1 MQLSDH
7 PRVTIKR
14 ELIMATRASVKVEHW
29 KVITPETLVA
39 PVEHIRKMFDEGVW
53 KCSHL
58 TEKLCFAGLHPED
71 NQIDLDP
78 YKAPFSTYL
87 EIIGPAAAQKFDR
100 DHQGGTPPAIF
111 HAFQQV
117 MAAGIRSEI
126 QRLFNDLLQIAM
138 VHSASLNEHPVEW
151 AKAHLSIL
159 INSKKHL
166 VKLWIKSVCDK
177 QDYSKMGKTQQETE
191 DFIFWRYW
199 RAPKL
204 IYMQP
209 SGNLPYDS
217 STAWIREDEAMT
229 EQLLE
234 GLSDQFIL
242 FLGFYLDK
250 LAGDAHVGLAKTGET
265 VSAARTPEKLDEK
278 DAENPDRRFAAMAIE
293 EASKSVPEDERPH
306 PKVGAVV
313 VKDGKVLTKAHR
325 GENPKPKSHAE
336 YIALEEK
343 LPDDLVAGATVYTTL
358 EPCTTRKHPK
368 IPCARRLID
377 RRVGCVVIGMLDPNP
392 EISGKGWQLLR
403 EAGIE
408 IRVFNHDLMQ
418 LCEEMNREFIRSQK
432 GRQASAKMPTTNED
446 QSSWPDVI
454 LECQWP
460 SLVHEPKIP
469 GSHTVRRRPWMLRH
483 RGTGAVYN
491 VRVHDIDFGAYKARF
506 PFPVPALTDT
516 ASIHPIICRKSDGLV
531 ITTHDLE
538 SLIHNPPS
546 ECDVRQYAVEIDGT
560 EGERIPLEDFILEV
574 EIPVWISYDDKNGN
588 RFKIEYL
595 LRYDAY
601 TERGEMI
608 RIGRIEKVM
617 PK

>member
-1 MQLSDH
+1 MST
-7 PRVTIKR
+7 PESR
-14 ELIMATRASVKVEHW
+14 KVADW
-29 KVITPETLVA
+29 KAITPAALTA

-78 YKAPFSTYL
+78 YKTPFSTYL
-87 EIIGPAAAQKFDR
+87 EIIGAAAAQKFDR
-100 DHQGGTPPAIF
+100 EHQAGTAPAIF

-126 QRLFNDLLQIAM
+126 RRLFEELLQIAM

-159 INSKKHL
+159 INSKKHV

-191 DFIFWRYW
+191 DFIFWRDW

-217 STAWIREDEAMT
+217 STAWNREDEAMT
-229 EQLLE
+229 EELLE

-250 LAGDAHVGLAKTGET
+250 LAGDAHVGLAKTGAS
-265 VSAARTPEKLDEK
+265 VSAGRTLEKLDEK
-278 DAENPDRRFAAMAIE
+278 AAENPDRRFAAMAIA

-306 PKVGAVV
+306 PKVGAVI

-336 YIALEEK
+336 YIALEGK

-368 IPCARRLID
+368 IPCAQRLID
-377 RRVGCVVIGMLDPNP
+377 RRVACVVIGMLDPNP
-392 EISGKGWQLLR
+392 DISGKGWQLLR

-408 IRVFNHDLMQ
+408 IRVFDRDLMQ
-418 LCEEMNREFIRSQK
+418 LCEEMNREFIRAQKERQISTKATPAIDNPAMIAARSLTDATWNLQKAAWSFFALHSQFGVARAVRDVAEEEK
-432 GRQASAKMPTTNED
+432 G
-446 QSSWPDVI
+446 I
-454 LECQWP
+454 LEKLDVALSVFTRDYDVPTDLLAIVQ
-460 SLVHEPKIP
+460 SELGSINIALVNLKAF
-469 GSHTVRRRPWMLRH
+469 SM
-483 RGTGAVYN
+483 TGQV
-491 VRVHDIDFGAYKARF
+491 
-506 PFPVPALTDT
+506 T
-516 ASIHPIICRKSDGLV
+516 
-531 ITTHDLE
+531 
-538 SLIHNPPS
+538 
-546 ECDVRQYAVEIDGT
+546 QMEIAAIQIQDAC
-560 EGERIPLEDFILEV
+560 ERIRIAARP
-574 EIPVWISYDDKNGN
+574 Y
-588 RFKIEYL
+588 
-595 LRYDAY
+595 AY
-601 TERGEMI
+601 RA
-608 RIGRIEKVM
+608 
-617 PK
+617 

>member
-1 MQLSDH
+1 MRLSEHSRD
-7 PRVTIKR
+7 TIR
-14 ELIMATRASVKVEHW
+14 QELTMATRASAKVEHW
-29 KVITPETLVA
+29 KTITPETLLA

-58 TEKLCFAGLHPED
+58 TEKLCFADLHPED
-71 NQIDLDP
+71 NQIDLDQ

-87 EIIGPAAAQKFDR
+87 EIIGPAAAEKFDS
-100 DHQGGTPPAIF
+100 DHKAGTPPAIF
-111 HAFQQV
+111 HAFLQV

-126 QRLFNDLLQIAM
+126 RRLFNELLQIAV

-151 AKAHLSIL
+151 AKGHLSIL
-159 INSKKHL
+159 INSKKHV

-177 QDYSKMGKTQQETE
+177 QDYSKMGKTDQERE

-209 SGNLPYDS
+209 SANLTYDY
-217 STAWIREDEAMT
+217 STAWNREDEAMT
-229 EQLLE
+229 EQLVE

-250 LAGDAHVGLAKTGET
+250 LAGDAHVGLAKTGAT
-265 VSAARTPEKLDEK
+265 ASAVGPPEKLNGK

-293 EASKSVPEDERPH
+293 EASNSVPEDERPH

-368 IPCARRLID
+368 IPCAQRLID
-377 RRVGCVVIGMLDPNP
+377 RRVACVVIGMLDPNP
-392 EISGKGWQLLR
+392 DISGKGWQLLR

-408 IRVFNHDLMQ
+408 IRVFDRDLMQ
-418 LCEEMNREFIRSQK
+418 MCEEMNREFIRDQK
-432 GRQASAKMPTTNED
+432 GRQISTKATPTADSPAMIAARSLTDATWNLQKAAWSFFALHSQFGVARAARDLAEEENG
-446 QSSWPDVI
+446 I
-454 LECQWP
+454 LEKLDAALSMFNRDYDVPTDLLAIVQTELGNTNIA
-460 SLVHEPKIP
+460 LVNLKAFSMTGQTSAMKIAA
-469 GSHTVRRRPWMLRH
+469 TQIQDACERIRLAARP
-483 RGTGAVYN
+483 Y
-491 VRVHDIDFGAYKARF
+491 AY
-506 PFPVPALTDT
+506 
-516 ASIHPIICRKSDGLV
+516 RKS
-531 ITTHDLE
+531 
-538 SLIHNPPS
+538 N
-546 ECDVRQYAVEIDGT
+546 
-560 EGERIPLEDFILEV
+560 
-574 EIPVWISYDDKNGN
+574 
-588 RFKIEYL
+588 
-595 LRYDAY
+595 
-601 TERGEMI
+601 
-608 RIGRIEKVM
+608 
-617 PK
+617 

>member
-1 MQLSDH
+1 
-7 PRVTIKR
+7 
-14 ELIMATRASVKVEHW
+14 
-29 KVITPETLVA
+29 
-39 PVEHIRKMFDEGVW
+39 MFDEGVW

-78 YKAPFSTYL
+78 YKTPFSTYL
-87 EIIGPAAAQKFDR
+87 EIIGAAAAQKFDR
-100 DHQGGTPPAIF
+100 EHQAGTAPAIF

-126 QRLFNDLLQIAM
+126 RRLFEELLQIAM

-159 INSKKHL
+159 INSKKHV

-191 DFIFWRYW
+191 DFIFWRDW

-217 STAWIREDEAMT
+217 STAWNREDEAMT
-229 EQLLE
+229 EELLE

-250 LAGDAHVGLAKTGET
+250 LAGDAHVGLAKTGAS
-265 VSAARTPEKLDEK
+265 VSAGRTLEKLDEK
-278 DAENPDRRFAAMAIE
+278 AAENPDRRFAAMAIA

-306 PKVGAVV
+306 PKVGAVI

-336 YIALEEK
+336 YIALEGK

-368 IPCARRLID
+368 IPCAQRLID
-377 RRVGCVVIGMLDPNP
+377 RRVACVVIGMLDPNP
-392 EISGKGWQLLR
+392 DISGKGWQLLR

-408 IRVFNHDLMQ
+408 IRVFDRDLMQ
-418 LCEEMNREFIRSQK
+418 LCEEMNREFIRAQKERQISTKATPAIDNPAMIAARSLTDATWNLQKAAWSFFALHSQFGVARAVRDVAEEEK
-432 GRQASAKMPTTNED
+432 G
-446 QSSWPDVI
+446 I
-454 LECQWP
+454 LEKLDVALSVFTRDYDVPTDLLAIVQ
-460 SLVHEPKIP
+460 SELGSINIALVNLKAF
-469 GSHTVRRRPWMLRH
+469 SM
-483 RGTGAVYN
+483 TGQV
-491 VRVHDIDFGAYKARF
+491 
-506 PFPVPALTDT
+506 T
-516 ASIHPIICRKSDGLV
+516 
-531 ITTHDLE
+531 
-538 SLIHNPPS
+538 
-546 ECDVRQYAVEIDGT
+546 QMEIAAIQIQDAC
-560 EGERIPLEDFILEV
+560 ERIRIAARP
-574 EIPVWISYDDKNGN
+574 Y
-588 RFKIEYL
+588 
-595 LRYDAY
+595 AY
-601 TERGEMI
+601 RA
-608 RIGRIEKVM
+608 
-617 PK
+617 